1 MDTAYT
7 PLVLPLI
14 SLAVILLS
22 VWVFALVV
30 KREGWERLHDE
41 PHAPVERGDQHTAVA
56 RDAR

>member
-22 VWVFALVV
+22 VWVFALVM
-30 KREGWERLHDE
+30 KREGWERPHDE
-41 PHAPVERGDQHTAVA
+41 PRPAERDQHAAVA
-56 RDAR
+56 RDAH

>member
-7 PLVLPLI
+7 PLILPLI

-30 KREGWERLHDE
+30 KREEWDRPHDE
-41 PHAPVERGDQHTAVA
+41 PRATAERDQHTAVA